1 MRNTTR
7 ILISIV
13 AAQFLIVFN
22 FGFRPQ
28 CTLAGSKRGQQM
40 EGFTVEAKYPHDPR
54 AFTQGLEYH
63 NGYLYESTGL
73 NGQSSLRK
81 VDLKT
86 GEVVKEVN
94 VPAQYFAEGL
104 TILGNKIYQ
113 LTWQTK
119 LGFIYDL
126 DTFKQIGQFSYDWE
140 GWGLTN
146 DGQHL
151 IMSDGSN
158 KLRFV
163 DPSTFRIVKSMDV
176 FSQGAPLRE
185 LNELEYINGVIFSN
199 IWHSNKIARIDPKTG
214 KLMGF
219 LDLTGLSSGLHLG
232 EEDVL
237 NGIAYNRNSNRLIV
251 TGKRWPALFV
261 IAVRTRRQDS
271 R

>member
-1 MRNTTR
+1 MRKTTR
-7 ILISIV
+7 ILKSIV
-13 AAQFLIVFN
+13 AFQFLIVFIIAS
-22 FGFRPQ
+22 RPQ
-28 CTLAGSKRGQQM
+28 CAAAGSERGQQV
-40 EGFTVEAKYPHDPR
+40 EGFAVQAKYPHDPR

-63 NGYLYESTGL
+63 DGYLYESTGL

-86 GEVVKEVN
+86 GELVKEVN

-163 DPSTFRIVKSMDV
+163 DPNTFRVVKAIDV
-176 FSQGAPLRE
+176 FSQRAPLRE

-199 IWHSNKIARIDPKTG
+199 IWHSNQIARIDAKTG
-214 KLMGF
+214 KLLGF
-219 LDLTGLSSGLHLG
+219 VDLTGLSSGLNLG

-237 NGIAYNRNSNRLIV
+237 NGIAYDKSSDHLIV
-251 TGKRWPALFV
+251 TGKRWPAVFV
-261 IAVRTRRQDS
+261 IAIRSRRQDS
-271 R
+271 K